1 MHCCSEP
8 QTTHFSQTMR
18 VQLGEGD
25 GHKTRMLGEVEDKE
39 SKSSAHGKKL
49 IWLNLITLLSVL
61 ARLNNLLAYI

>member
-1 MHCCSEP
+1 
-8 QTTHFSQTMR
+8 MR

-39 SKSSAHGKKL
+39 SRSCALGKKL